1 MTAFSR
7 MALVV
12 LAVLAISMLLGG
24 QEASIT
30 PPGGAAAV
38 TTDNSNSQG
47 TNAAAAANASPATIT
62 LEDALRLAQKNST
75 QFQAAVTNAGLA
87 HQDRVQARAGLL
99 PSVSYNA
106 QYLYSEGNGTA
117 ARFIANNGV
126 HEYISEGN
134 AHQVFDLAHIADF
147 QRSGA
152 AEALAKAK
160 AEIAARGLV
169 VTVTQSYYALIV
181 GQRKY
186 ANGQQAASEALRFRD
201 ISQALENGG
210 EVAHSDVIKA
220 QLQLN
225 DRQRDLHEA
234 ELAMNRARLELA
246 ILLFPNLNQNFAVVD
261 DLRLPEPLPAQEEIE
276 KLAAKNNPEVRA
288 AMSALEAANHEVN
301 VARSGH
307 LPSLALDYWYGIDA
321 NHFAV
326 RTDGF
331 KNLGYSAAATLSLP
345 IWSWG
350 ATQSKVKQ
358 AELRRNQSRL
368 ELSAAQRTALA
379 DLREFYD
386 EAQTARAELE
396 TLRNSADLA
405 AESARLI
412 TLRYQAGESTVL
424 EVVDAQNTLTLARNA
439 YDDGE
444 ARYRVAVANLQT
456 LTGRF

>member
-30 PPGGAAAV
+30 PPGGAAAM

-47 TNAAAAANASPATIT
+47 TNAAAAASASPATIT
-62 LEDALRLAQKNST
+62 LEDALRLAQKDST
-75 QFQAAVTNAGLA
+75 QFQAAVTDAGLA

-326 RTDGF
+326 RTNGF

-396 TLRNSADLA
+396 GLRNSAELA